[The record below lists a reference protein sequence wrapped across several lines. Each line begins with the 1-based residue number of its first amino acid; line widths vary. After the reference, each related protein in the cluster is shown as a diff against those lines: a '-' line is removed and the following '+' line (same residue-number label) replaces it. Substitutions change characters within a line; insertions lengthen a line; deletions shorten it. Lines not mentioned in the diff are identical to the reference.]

1 MNLMSKLSRI
11 YAGFDLTFIDID
23 IQPYKLDSNE
33 LIQDVPEIGSHH
45 RNTKIEFRPGGN
57 GLNFCRALAHLGR
70 DVTYVGPSSEFF
82 EQIIIE
88 NKIPLEVYPI
98 KNSEVS
104 YTAILNRKN
113 GESQFN
119 SVRSNLS
126 YEHLT
131 EELVELYLK
140 SPIKSI
146 SNVSLNPTSIE
157 WICSLMVALFDFNLI
172 SEMKNHSSPLDTLK
186 IIPGIS
192 YDGILFIDPSDIT
205 HFPRIK
211 EFTAFL
217 NQLKKFEGE
226 KYLSVNENEL
236 KALQNVYN
244 KSPEELS
251 KHLEIPIVFHTAKE
265 VKFFDKE
272 VISLKTKE
280 LRTMKT
286 FVGAG
291 DCFNGA
297 FLHSLFNSS
306 SAENALKFAIESAS
320 YLIET
325 GEYPTT

>member
-1 MNLMSKLSRI
+1 MRKISRI

-45 RNTKIEFRPGGN
+45 RNTKIDFRPGGN

-82 EQIIIE
+82 EQIIVD
-88 NKIPLEVYPI
+88 NKVPLEIYPI

-131 EELVELYLK
+131 EELVELYRK

-157 WICSLMVALFDFNLI
+157 WICSLMVALIDYNLLD
-172 SEMKNHSSPLDTLK
+172 ELKNHSSPLDFLDEKEGT
-186 IIPGIS
+186 P
-192 YDGILFIDPSDIT
+192 YDGIIFIDPSDIT
-205 HFPRIK
+205 HFPRTK
-211 EFTAFL
+211 EFAAFL
-217 NQLKKFEGE
+217 KILNKFEGE

-236 KALQNVYN
+236 KALQNVFN
-244 KSPEELS
+244 KDSEELFY
-251 KHLEIPIVFHTAKE
+251 HLNIPIVFHTAKE
-265 VKFFDKE
+265 VKLISNKI
-272 VISLKTKE
+272 ISLPTKE
-280 LRTMKT
+280 LQTMKT

-297 FLHSLFNSS
+297 FLHSLFDSS
-306 SAENALKFAIESAS
+306 SETDALKFAIESAS

-325 GEYPTT
+325 GEYPTS